1 MTRETGWLRRL
12 VGIVGLSLLTL
23 PAGCMSYLNP
33 VHTLPREQMAF
44 CDDVPKCSRNHVY
57 IFFVHG
63 MDPLDCANLRGLR
76 DYVQSLGF
84 IKTYYGQCYH
94 KTYFVQEICRLHK
107 EDPDARFALVGFSF
121 GANMIR
127 DICHAV
133 EPEGVTIDLLLYLG
147 GNTLQNVPADRPAN
161 ATQIVNILA
170 CGSIW
175 NGDTLDNAIN
185 ITYPDVYHFG
195 SPTHVRTLTLLAEEL
210 TKAACR
216 VPVVET
222 VLPPLEEEAPTPRP
236 VKPEASRYEPDE
248 WDFLKPRNPALEH
261 GLRSY
266 TNGGAQP

>member
-1 MTRETGWLRRL
+1 MLM
-12 VGIVGLSLLTL
+12 L

-33 VHTLPREQMAF
+33 VHTLPPQQTAF
-44 CDDVPKCSRNHVY
+44 CADVPKCARNHVY

-63 MDPLDCANLRGLR
+63 TDPLDCANLRGVR
-76 DYVQSLGF
+76 DYAQSIGF
-84 IKTYYGQCYH
+84 IKTYYGQFYH
-94 KTYFVQEICRLHK
+94 KSYFIQEICRLHK

-121 GANMIR
+121 GANMVR

-147 GNTLQNVPADRPAN
+147 GNTLKNVPEDRPAN

-170 CGSIW
+170 CGCIW

-210 TKAACR
+210 TKSACR

-222 VLPPLEEEAPTPRP
+222 VLPPAEEEAPRPRP
-236 VKPEASRYEPDE
+236 VKPDSSRYEPDE
-248 WDFLKPRNPALEH
+248 WDFLKPWDAKAEQDR
-261 GLRSY
+261 RSRSM
-266 TNGGAQP
+266 GGAQP